1 MLPHNMSALPRDR
14 PRRQRHPSTGGA
26 ARAAAAAALQLISR
40 VKAAE
45 Y

>member
-1 MLPHNMSALPRDR
+1 MSALPRDR

-26 ARAAAAAALQLISR
+26 ARAAAAAAALQLISR